1 MNVSTEL
8 TAAVASLEKDVV
20 HALETGDESGVEILG
35 YGEISVV
42 VELETGE
49 GRFACKRLPRFSDR
63 VAFDRYAELLDA
75 YLEALGTVGVEPV
88 SSTLVPVESGVG
100 TYHGIDVDTGLVA
113 YCVQPAFDPSR
124 LAPNLLTSRGSE
136 PLLADIVQ
144 TTVRA
149 IGPDLGLDAQVS
161 NWAQV
166 GGRLVYLDVTTPLMR
181 TDDGSERLDTGIF
194 LASLP
199 WAMRGI
205 VRRFMLTEI
214 LSHYY
219 NPRAALLDLAGN
231 LVKERLDAHIQTAVT
246 LANAYVTPHIT
257 EHEAR
262 EYYRSD
268 SRTWALLQRIRR
280 ADRYWQERV
289 RQRTYPFLLPGRIER

>member
-1 MNVSTEL
+1 MSVSEGV
-8 TAAVASLEKDVV
+8 ADAVGTLENDVTR
-20 HALETGDESGVEILG
+20 ALETGDVSNLDILG

-42 VELETGE
+42 VALDTDQ
-49 GRFACKRLPRFSDR
+49 GRFACKRLPRFSNR
-63 VAFDRYAELLDA
+63 TAFERYAELVDD
-75 YLEALGTVGVEPV
+75 YLEALREAGVEPV
-88 SSTLVPVESGVG
+88 SSTLVPIEPGVG

-113 YCVQPAFDPSR
+113 YCVQPAFDPPC
-124 LAPNLLTSRGSE
+124 LAPNLLAEPGSE
-136 PLLADIVQ
+136 PLLAQIVES
-144 TTVRA
+144 TVGA
-149 IGPDLGLDAQVS
+149 IGPKLGLDAQVS

-166 GGRLVYLDVTTPLMR
+166 DGRLMYLDVTTPLMR
-181 TDDGSERLDTGIF
+181 NDDGSERLDTGIF

-219 NPRAALLDLAGN
+219 DARAALLDLTAN

-246 LANAYVTPHIT
+246 LADAYVSPLIT

-262 EYYRSD
+262 DYYRSD
-268 SRTWALLQRIRR
+268 ARTWALLQRVRHV
-280 ADRYWQERV
+280 DRYWQENF